1 MKQIISLLIGILLL
15 GFAGCDT
22 WEDDINVD
30 KSRPVFDENI
40 TPELFLTTCLN
51 GIFHATG
58 RGWHEPS
65 WNVLMPLVEYNGK
78 SRSLSQPNRH
88 RSWHDLNGN
97 IWPPA
102 YQTLKPIKDL
112 RRAGIASEDARYE
125 AVADIW
131 ESYIMYTLTLMYG
144 DLPYFDAIG
153 EELVFLV
160 EYDKQADIFPA
171 LLEKLKNAS
180 DLIGDITKPIDA
192 NSDWIYKGDIQKW
205 KKFANVL
212 RFKTA
217 VHYHNANPEAAKQVM
232 QEIVGNPAK
241 YPMFESLDDNCYFNY
256 DGIQRISPF
265 YYNTIADEDN
275 LLMSNVFIERM
286 LSLKDPRIYAYAK
299 PVQKVHSDPNMNIL
313 PSNKG
318 EDKYIGHLYGITTSD
333 GHAAIWNGGVEY
345 ASRQTSDWFRPV
357 DEDFN
362 PLEPAKTTPL
372 FLSHYPELLF
382 LKAEAALKGWISG
395 DPKEFYVA
403 AMQAS
408 LEMFD
413 ATFTDVRY
421 SHAYADDALTDFSAY
436 VSQQQVNWDGGRNKE
451 LLIAEQKWIACY
463 QLLFE
468 PYFDHR
474 RTMLPPM
481 RASHRADS
489 YESSGSGTRFPARAD
504 YPSSELQKNFDAVT
518 KANNES
524 FDIVVT
530 GSENRTEAKMWLI
543 NNANSP
549 SLQMP
554 IFQEPLIDN
563 EEYPGMDNFKA
574 WYDAHWKSMFWW
586 ENEDN

>member
-1 MKQIISLLIGILLL
+1 MKHKIISLFIGVLLL

-22 WEDDINVD
+22 WEEDINVD
-30 KSRPVFDENI
+30 KSRPVFDENM

-65 WNVLMPLVEYNGK
+65 WNVLMPLVEYHGK
-78 SRSLSQPNRH
+78 SRSLSQANRH
-88 RSWHDLNGN
+88 RSWHDLDGN
-97 IWPPA
+97 IWGPA
-102 YQTLKPIKDL
+102 YQTIKPIKHL
-112 RRAGIASEDARYE
+112 RRAGIGAEDPRYE

-131 ESYIMYTLTLMYG
+131 ESYIMYTITLMYG
-144 DLPYFDAIG
+144 DLPYFGAVG
-153 EELVFLV
+153 EDLVFLV
-160 EYDKQADIFPA
+160 EYDKQAEIFPA
-171 LLEKLKNAS
+171 IFNKLKNAS

-192 NSDWIYKGDIQKW
+192 TSDWIYGGDIQKW

-212 RFKTA
+212 RFKAA
-217 VHYHNANPEAAKQVM
+217 VHYHNANPEGAKQVM
-232 QEIVGNPAK
+232 QEIVENPDK
-241 YPMFESLDDNCYFNY
+241 YPMFESLDDNCNFNY
-256 DGIQRISPF
+256 DGVQRISPF
-265 YYNTIADEDN
+265 YYNTVADEDN

-286 LSLKDPRIYAYAK
+286 LSLRDPRIYVYAK
-299 PVQKVHSDPNMNIL
+299 PVQKVHTDPNINVL

-318 EDKYIGHLYGITTSD
+318 VDKYIGHLYGITTSD

-345 ASRQTSDWFRPV
+345 SSRQTSDWFRPV
-357 DEDFN
+357 DENFN

-382 LKAEAALKGWISG
+382 LKAEAAYKGWISG
-395 DPKEFYVA
+395 NPKELYEA
-403 AMQAS
+403 AIQAS

-413 ATFTDVRY
+413 ATFSDDRY
-421 SHAYADDALTDFSAY
+421 SGAYAEDALDDFSAFI
-436 VSQQQVNWDGGRNKE
+436 SQQQVNWDGGRSKE

-463 QLLFE
+463 QLMFE

-474 RTMLPPM
+474 RTMLPQL

-489 YESSGSGTRFPARAD
+489 YESSGCGTRFPARAD

-543 NNANSP
+543 NNDNSP

-563 EEYPGMDNFKA
+563 EEYPGMANFKT
-574 WYDAHWKSMFWW
+574 WYDTHWTSMFWW
-586 ENEDN
+586 ENE